1 MSSPSRQCLRYYFDG
16 RVNIT
21 VYRPTGKCDFWG
33 RIADL
38 SESGLGATVSGELSQ
53 GEFVGLQ
60 FSISSISSLSQ
71 SLELRARVCHRRGYY
86 CGFEFLVV
94 PDVQRELIKL
104 VCEGLPTTDG
114 QEDHGNS

>member
-1 MSSPSRQCLRYYFDG
+1 MSSPSRQYPRYYFDG

-38 SESGLGATVSGELSQ
+38 SESGMGATVAGELNQ

-60 FSISSISSLSQ
+60 FFVSSVSSLSQ
-71 SLELRARVCHRRGYY
+71 SLELRARVRHRRGYY

-94 PDVQRELIKL
+94 SDVQRERIKL
-104 VCEGLPTTDG
+104 ACEGLPTRG
-114 QEDHGNS
+114 GRES